1 MSKVFSLRI
10 MSSTFF
16 NSSCIDIVD
25 LTELAAVAAIINR
38 GLFPLDGAG
47 LKCLFHNGG
56 PNPAGCQT
64 EFFRAAPNSKQP
76 IKMAVF
82 CFGPA
87 FIFDTN

>member
-1 MSKVFSLRI
+1 MADPILKSMVIGMCVLK
-10 MSSTFF
+10 MKG
-16 NSSCIDIVD
+16 DY
-25 LTELAAVAAIINR
+25 AIR
-38 GLFPLDGAG
+38 YRVLFPLDGAG